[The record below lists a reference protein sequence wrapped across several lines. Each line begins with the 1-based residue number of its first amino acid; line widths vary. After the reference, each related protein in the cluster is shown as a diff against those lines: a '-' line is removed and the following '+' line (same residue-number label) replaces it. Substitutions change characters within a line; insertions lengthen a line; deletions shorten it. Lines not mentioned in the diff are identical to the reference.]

1 LEEQEP
7 SPVTGDL
14 KKSFLADLEE
24 LNGKLLEQN
33 LQVLD
38 SLRGEAGV
46 AAEEVEELK
55 EWLVT
60 VEKELSALA
69 VENEEQTQAMYNEKV
84 DELLQKSEEE
94 EDMRKKKK
102 KVQIKVVR
110 IEANGG
116 EAGAEGGEYD
126 SILSMLM
133 KESEG
138 SRRFRELGENYNVV
152 YGVGG
157 AVKVVESER
166 SEETVDDELI
176 LF

>member
-1 LEEQEP
+1 LEKQEP

-14 KKSFLADLEE
+14 KKSFLADLEG

-55 EWLVT
+55 EWLMT

-69 VENEEQTQAMYNEKV
+69 VENEEQTQARYDEKV
-84 DELLQKSEEE
+84 NELLQKSEEG
-94 EDMRKKKK
+94 EDMRRENKK
-102 KVQIKVVR
+102 KVQIKVVK
-110 IEANGG
+110 IEANG
-116 EAGAEGGEYD
+116 AGAEGGEYD

-152 YGVGG
+152 YGSDGS
-157 AVKVVESER
+157 VKVVESER
-166 SEETVDDELI
+166 SEETADDELI
-176 LF
+176 MF